1 MDCRRHDSAFVLPS
15 GVMKPTRRLLHT
27 FRRTHRRVLLHRR
40 PLAALTAGGAVLAG
54 LQVAS
59 PPPPET
65 VAVWAARRD
74 LPSGTRLAEGD
85 LDRRRLSPGSVPD
98 HAFDDLDELV
108 GRTLAAPMARGE
120 VITSL
125 RTVQRGLLRG
135 YPGTRAV
142 PLRITDAEVVALLRV
157 GDRISLVV
165 ADPDGRTRTRE
176 LLEDVP
182 VVAIPRAGEGALANG
197 TPGRLLVVAVPTESA
212 SEVAASAATSI
223 LIPVWNR

>member
-1 MDCRRHDSAFVLPS
+1 
-15 GVMKPTRRLLHT
+15 MKPLALLRP
-27 FRRTHRRVLLHRR
+27 FRRARRRVLLHRR

-65 VAVWAARRD
+65 VAVWTAARD
-74 LPSGTRLAEGD
+74 LPGGETVGEGD
-85 LDRRRLSPGSVPD
+85 LDLRRLSPASVPD
-98 HAFDDLDELV
+98 SAVDDLDEVV

-125 RTVQRGLLRG
+125 RTVHRGLLRG
-135 YPGTRAV
+135 YPGTTAV
-142 PLRITDAEVVALLRV
+142 PLRITDGAVVDLLRV

-165 ADPDGRTRTRE
+165 ADPDGRTAPQR

-182 VVAIPRAGEGALANG
+182 VLAIPQGREGALSSG
-197 TPGRLLVVAVPTESA
+197 TPGRLVVVAVSSESA

-223 LIPVWNR
+223 LIPVWDR